1 MPVTPLALGCG
12 QLHDA
17 GSTTQTRQR
26 PQLVPE
32 RARAFAERI
41 LGLYTDYL
49 ASLAEGPAS
58 PRVTPGAVRAAV
70 ALDVPEEPLGDDAIV
85 AHLQT
90 VLDHSPRHGSGAF
103 LAYISGAGTVPGA
116 SRICSHRG

>member
-1 MPVTPLALGCG
+1 MVNCA
-12 QLHDA
+12 DA
-17 GSTTQTRQR
+17 GSTTRDPSTTSAWR
-26 PQLVPE
+26 PE

-58 PRVTPGAVRAAV
+58 PSVTPAAVRAAV

-90 VLDHSPRHGSGAF
+90 VLDHSLRHGSGAF
-103 LAYISGAGTVPGA
+103 FA
-116 SRICSHRG
+116 